1 MVEETVLSLIIK
13 QGQSKQAKR
22 KEKKKLSCML
32 GSTAFPLPISGNTWS
47 QSTREKKKTTSSSVK
62 QN

>member
-22 KEKKKLSCML
+22 KEEKKLSCTL

-47 QSTREKKKTTSSSVK
+47 QSTREKKKK
-62 QN
+62 PPLHP